1 MSEFLTVE
9 CIEINDE
16 KCLVDTLNE
25 MGYQPEV
32 YKEAKKLF
40 GYQGDT
46 RQKRAHVVISRKQIG
61 SSSNDIGFEKQDKG
75 YLMHIS
81 DFDQKQNKFNQDDF
95 KRLYNE
101 KKITKELVTNKGF
114 TLKSRKVEN
123 DGTVRIQLSKLY

>member
-1 MSEFLTVE
+1 
-9 CIEINDE
+9 
-16 KCLVDTLNE
+16 
-25 MGYQPEV
+25 
-32 YKEAKKLF
+32 
-40 GYQGDT
+40 
-46 RQKRAHVVISRKQIG
+46 
-61 SSSNDIGFEKQDKG
+61 
-75 YLMHIS
+75 MHIS